1 MIVDD
6 SSLTRLRTVIWPVLE
21 QGYGL
26 NSGILSAIAD
36 WETRGTYNNAAVSR
50 SNAKGIFQLTPIA
63 LKQIKIDTGQD
74 ISPTNI
80 YSASLGAALLLARYK
95 KLFSNQ
101 IPLMVAAYNAGEGT
115 VKKFLRDTA
124 STGKGFLPIETKIY
138 ILNVVPMVA

>member
-1 MIVDD
+1 VIVDD

>member
-1 MIVDD
+1 MKIRKYVDF
-6 SSLTRLRTVIWPVLE
+6 
-21 QGYGL
+21 L
-26 NSGILSAIAD
+26 NEELND
-36 WETRGTYNNAAVSR
+36 
-50 SNAKGIFQLTPIA
+50 TPESYVEIA

-124 STGKGFLPIETKIY
+124 ATGKGFLPSETKIY

>member
-6 SSLTRLRTVIWPVLE
+6 SSLNRLRTVIWPVLE

-50 SNAKGIFQLTPIA
+50 SNARGIFQLTPIA

-124 STGKGFLPIETKIY
+124 ATGKGFLPSETKIY